1 MTRHDETSRIV
12 VPADRELHGCLE
24 RLASAARMVFVAGL
38 PGTGKSLIVHQ
49 LAHLAAGA
57 GRVVHLLQW
66 DVVRPVF
73 EASETGRRYPIVDGV
88 THPMVRQAVGLWSR
102 RAIVEWER
110 RRAGAEHLLIGE
122 TPFVGSRLIELARRT
137 DDDAEPILAAASC
150 RFAIPVPSLQV
161 RQFLETERERRASSP
176 LHPREREDAPP
187 HVLRGL
193 WREILDV
200 ARALGIPTVAHDDTG
215 NAAPPY
221 DPWVYRRVFEAVLR
235 HRHAEVVALGTVLPT
250 ASLSV
255 YDFGVPST
263 DLVPRADEADAVVRE
278 VEARHPDPATLARA
292 VDRWWALSAP

>member
-1 MTRHDETSRIV
+1 MTRGDSTARIV
-12 VPADRELHGCLE
+12 VAADRELHECLG
-24 RLASAARMVFVAGL
+24 RLARSSRMVLVAGL

-57 GRVVHLLQW
+57 GRVIHLLQW
-66 DVVRPVF
+66 DVARPVF
-73 EASETGRRYPIVDGV
+73 EASEAGRRYPIVDGV
-88 THPMVRQAVGLWSR
+88 THAMVRTAVGLWSR
-102 RAIVEWER
+102 RAVAGWAR
-110 RRAGAEHLLIGE
+110 RCAGAEHLLIGE
-122 TPFVGSRLIELARRT
+122 TPFVGSRLIELARRL

-150 RFAIPVPSLQV
+150 RFAIPVPSRQV
-161 RQFLETERERRASSP
+161 RQFLEAERERRASSP

-200 ARALGIPTVAHDDTG
+200 AHALGIPTVAHDDAG

-235 HRHAEVVALGTVLPT
+235 HRHAEAVALRTVLPT

-263 DLVPRADEADAVVRE
+263 DLVPREDEADAVVRE

-292 VDRWWALSAP
+292 VDRWWALTAP